1 MYENITSELRAI
13 LEPRLDLFY
22 ITENNFYLKSLSFKD
37 IDDLIFDDSSKEVK
51 IVFLLDED
59 YQNLKYTD
67 NLRKLLSRT
76 LVFTDK
82 NLFKLFGVP
91 ERFFIF
97 NAVIDEREYFIRDYF
112 IFKNSARNVL
122 NENYVYEKS
131 YSGAILND
139 IIKIT
144 VPEIRVAKENKNKLF
159 ADILKFLCC
168 GCNVYINSTAIKDL
182 LPENIKLFLNLD
194 LSEKD
199 KLDIQFEIHKNYSYI
214 MQVSNIEEQLYGIFG
229 SKYDLVTQ

>member
-22 ITENNFYLKSLSFKD
+22 ITEKNFYLKSLSFKD
-37 IDDLIFDDSSKEVK
+37 IDDLVFDDYSKEVK
-51 IVFLLDED
+51 IVFLLDEN
-59 YQNLKYTD
+59 YQDLKYTD
-67 NLRKLLSRT
+67 SLRKLLSRT

-97 NAVIDEREYFIRDYF
+97 NAVVDEREYFISN
-112 IFKNSARNVL
+112 NSARNVL
-122 NENYVYEKS
+122 NEDYIYEKS

-144 VPEIRVAKENKNKLF
+144 VPEIQVTKENKNKLF
-159 ADILKFLCC
+159 TDILKFLCC
-168 GCNVYINSTAIKDL
+168 GCNVYINSSDIKDL
-182 LPENIKLFLNLD
+182 LPENIKSFLNLD

-199 KLDIQFEIHKNYSYI
+199 KLDVQFEIHKNYSYI
-214 MQVSNIEEQLYGIFG
+214 IQVSNIEQQLYGIFG
-229 SKYDLVTQ
+229 SKYDLTTQQ

>member
-1 MYENITSELRAI
+1 MYENITSELRGI

-22 ITENNFYLKSLSFKD
+22 FTEKNFYLKSLLFKE
-37 IDDLIFDDSSKEVK
+37 IDDLIFDDSSKEIK

-59 YQNLKYTD
+59 YQDLKYTD

-82 NLFKLFGVP
+82 NLFKIFGVP
-91 ERFFIF
+91 ERFFSF
-97 NAVIDEREYFIRDYF
+97 NALVDEREYFISN
-112 IFKNSARNVL
+112 NSTRNVL
-122 NENYVYEKS
+122 NEDYVYEKS
-131 YSGAILND
+131 YSGTILND
-139 IIKIT
+139 IIRVT
-144 VPEIRVAKENKNKLF
+144 VPEIQIKKENKLF

-168 GCNVYINSTAIKDL
+168 GCNVYISSPDIKNL
-182 LPENIKLFLNLD
+182 LPENIKSFLNLD

-199 KLDIQFEIHKNYSYI
+199 KLNVQFEIHKKYSYI
-214 MQVSNIEEQLYGIFG
+214 IQVSNIEEQLYGIFG

>member
-22 ITENNFYLKSLSFKD
+22 ITEKNFYLKSLSFKE
-37 IDDLIFDDSSKEVK
+37 IDDLVFDDYSKEVK

-59 YQNLKYTD
+59 YQDLKYTD

-97 NAVIDEREYFIRDYF
+97 NAVIDEREYFISN
-112 IFKNSARNVL
+112 NSARNVL

-139 IIKIT
+139 IIKIIISET
-144 VPEIRVAKENKNKLF
+144 QVTKENKNKLF

-168 GCNVYINSTAIKDL
+168 GCYVYINSTDIKDL

-199 KLDIQFEIHKNYSYI
+199 KLDVQFEIHKNYSYI
-214 MQVSNIEEQLYGIFG
+214 IQVSNIEQQLYGIFG
-229 SKYDLVTQ
+229 SKYDLITQQ

>member
-22 ITENNFYLKSLSFKD
+22 ITEKNFYLKSLSFKE
-37 IDDLIFDDSSKEVK
+37 IDDLVFDDYSKEVK

-59 YQNLKYTD
+59 YQDLKYTD

-97 NAVIDEREYFIRDYF
+97 
-112 IFKNSARNVL
+112 
-122 NENYVYEKS
+122 
-131 YSGAILND
+131 
-139 IIKIT
+139 T
-144 VPEIRVAKENKNKLF
+144 
-159 ADILKFLCC
+159 
-168 GCNVYINSTAIKDL
+168 
-182 LPENIKLFLNLD
+182 
-194 LSEKD
+194 
-199 KLDIQFEIHKNYSYI
+199 
-214 MQVSNIEEQLYGIFG
+214 
-229 SKYDLVTQ
+229 

>member
-22 ITENNFYLKSLSFKD
+22 LTEKNFYLKSLSFKE
-37 IDDLIFDDSSKEVK
+37 IDDLVFDDYSKEVK
-51 IVFLLDED
+51 IVFLLDEN
-59 YQNLKYTD
+59 YQDLKYTD

-82 NLFKLFGVP
+82 NLFKIFGVP

-97 NAVIDEREYFIRDYF
+97 NAVIDEREYFISN
-112 IFKNSARNVL
+112 NSARNVL
-122 NENYVYEKS
+122 NEDYVYEKS

-144 VPEIRVAKENKNKLF
+144 VPEIQVTKENKNKLF
-159 ADILKFLCC
+159 VDILKSLCC
-168 GCNVYINSTAIKDL
+168 GCNVYINSSDIKDL
-182 LPENIKLFLNLD
+182 LPENIKSFLNLD

-199 KLDIQFEIHKNYSYI
+199 KLDVQFEIHKNYSYI
-214 MQVSNIEEQLYGIFG
+214 IQVSNIEQQLYGIFG
-229 SKYDLVTQ
+229 SKYDLITQQ

>member
-13 LEPRLDLFY
+13 LETRLDLFY
-22 ITENNFYLKSLSFKD
+22 ITEKNFYLKSLSFKD
-37 IDDLIFDDSSKEVK
+37 IDDLIFDDYSKEVK
-51 IVFLLDED
+51 IVFLLDEN
-59 YQNLKYTD
+59 YQDLKYTD

-82 NLFKLFGVP
+82 NLFKIFGVP
-91 ERFFIF
+91 ERFFVF
-97 NAVIDEREYFIRDYF
+97 NAVIDEREYFISN
-112 IFKNSARNVL
+112 NSARNVL
-122 NENYVYEKS
+122 NEDYVYEKS
-131 YSGAILND
+131 YSGEILND

-144 VPEIRVAKENKNKLF
+144 VPEIQVTKENKNKLF

-168 GCNVYINSTAIKDL
+168 GCNVYTNSPDIKDL

-199 KLDIQFEIHKNYSYI
+199 KLDVQFEIHKNYSYI
-214 MQVSNIEEQLYGIFG
+214 IQVSNIEQQLYGIFG
-229 SKYDLVTQ
+229 SKYDLIYQQ